1 MNKQKILIIGSGLSG
16 LSCATYLDKNKYD
29 VSIYEKCEFMRNY
42 NPGRSETNPV
52 CPKICLFVK

>member
-29 VSIYEKCEFMRNY
+29 VSIYEKSDKLR
-42 NPGRSETNPV
+42 R
-52 CPKICLFVK
+52 